1 MIQKQQMA
9 QLTILRY
16 PDPRLMKPSEPV
28 EVFDDALKKLVED
41 MGETMYKAPGVGLA
55 APQVNV
61 RRRII
66 VVDTSEKRD
75 NLMVLINPEIISLS
89 EERKIYEEGCLSLPH
104 IYEKVERPAQVK
116 VKAQDVHGNWFELEG
131 DGLLAVCLQHE
142 IDHLKGTV
150 FVDYLSPM
158 KRNRIKTKLLKEER
172 ELKKAASTKSP
183 DRNKKGGKR

>member
-1 MIQKQQMA
+1 MT

-16 PDPRLMKPSEPV
+16 PDSRLMKPSEPV
-28 EVFDDALKKLVED
+28 EVFDEALKKLVED

-61 RRRII
+61 HRRII
-66 VVDTSEKRD
+66 VVDTSEKKD
-75 NLMVLINPEIISLS
+75 DLKVLINPEIVSLS
-89 EERKIYEEGCLSLPH
+89 EEKKVYEEGCLSLPH
-104 IYEKVERPAQVK
+104 IYENVERPAQVK
-116 VKAQDVHGNWFELEG
+116 VRARDIHGEWFELEG
-131 DGLLAVCLQHE
+131 NGLLAVCLQHE

-172 ELKKAASTKSP
+172 EIKKAEAAKGSAANN
-183 DRNKKGGKR
+183 RKKGRR

>member
-1 MIQKQQMA
+1 MA

-28 EVFDDALKKLVED
+28 ETFDDELKKLVAD

-61 RRRII
+61 RRKII
-66 VVDTSEKRD
+66 VVDTSEKKD
-75 NLMVLINPEIISLS
+75 NLRVLINPEIVSFS
-89 EERKIYEEGCLSLPH
+89 EEKKVYEEGCLSLPH
-104 IYEKVERPAQVK
+104 IYENVERPAQVK
-116 VKAQDVHGNWFELEG
+116 VKAQDVNGDWFELEG

-142 IDHLKGTV
+142 IDHLKGKV

-172 ELKKAASTKSP
+172 EIKKAAAKNTAK
-183 DRNKKGGKR
+183 NKKEGKR

>member
-1 MIQKQQMA
+1 
-9 QLTILRY
+9 
-16 PDPRLMKPSEPV
+16 MKPSEPV

-66 VVDTSEKRD
+66 VIDTSEKRD

-89 EERKIYEEGCLSLPH
+89 EERKVYEEGCLSLPH
-104 IYEKVERPAQVK
+104 IYEKVERPAQVR
-116 VKAQDVHGNWFELEG
+116 VKAQDVNGNWFELEG

-172 ELKKAASTKSP
+172 EIKKAAATKSP
-183 DRNKKGGKR
+183 DRNKKGGRR

>member
-1 MIQKQQMA
+1 MA

-16 PDPRLMKPSEPV
+16 PDARLMKPSEPV
-28 EVFDDALKKLVED
+28 EVFDEDLARLVAD

-66 VVDTSEKRD
+66 VLDTSENKD
-75 NLMVLINPEIISLS
+75 QLMVLINPEIIETS
-89 EERKIYEEGCLSLPH
+89 EEKKLYEEGCLSLPH
-104 IYEKVERPAQVK
+104 IYEKVERPARVK
-116 VKAQDVHGNWFELEG
+116 VKAQDIHGNWFEVEG

-172 ELKKAASTKSP
+172 EIKKAAAAGNHAAK
-183 DRNKKGGKR
+183 NGKKVKK